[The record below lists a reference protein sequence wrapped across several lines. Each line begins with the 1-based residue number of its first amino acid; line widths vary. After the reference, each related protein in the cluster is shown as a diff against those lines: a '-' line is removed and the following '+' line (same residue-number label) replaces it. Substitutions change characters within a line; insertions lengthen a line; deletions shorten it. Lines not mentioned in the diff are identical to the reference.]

1 MNRKKAV
8 LIAIAIII
16 LIPTLFMT
24 WFIYTLEL
32 KRETIDKSDDGRFK
46 YRVVVQEV
54 GTPMYFGPSDVRIVF
69 EHFWGKNIKVINDV
83 ISNDGK
89 TIDSSNVT
97 VEWREN
103 YVDVTLYGE
112 EQKPKVHR
120 FEY

>member
-1 MNRKKAV
+1 MNRKKVV
-8 LIAIAIII
+8 LTVIAIVI

-24 WFIYTLEL
+24 WFLYNLEW

-46 YRVVVQEV
+46 YRIVVQEV
-54 GTPMYFGPSDVRIVF
+54 GTPMYFGASDVRIVF
-69 EHFWGKNIKVINDV
+69 EHFWGKNIKVINDT

-89 TIDSSNVT
+89 TIDGSNVL
-97 VEWREN
+97 VEWCGN

-112 EQKPKVHR
+112 EQEPKVHR

>member
-1 MNRKKAV
+1 MNKKNVV

-24 WFIYTLEL
+24 WFIYNLEL
-32 KRETIDKSDDGRFK
+32 KRETLEKSDDGRCK
-46 YRVVVQEV
+46 YRIVVQEV
-54 GTPMYFGPSDVRIVF
+54 GTPMYFGASDVRIVF

-83 ISNDGK
+83 IANDGK

-97 VEWREN
+97 VEWHEN

-112 EQKPKVHR
+112 EQEPKVHR